1 MFLYLVILING
12 FSFSHLWMLR
22 DTVHGYL
29 TPQGN
34 DNKSLDLL
42 YGALRIKLV
51 IPDYFLSVTTVK
63 DQSCSF
69 GKQTWIEVWDK
80 HVF

>member
-1 MFLYLVILING
+1 MFLYLVNLTNR
-12 FSFSHLWMLR
+12 FSFSHLWMVR

-42 YGALRIKLV
+42 YRALRVKLM
-51 IPDYFLSVTTVK
+51 IPDYFPSVITVK
-63 DQSCSF
+63 DQS
-69 GKQTWIEVWDK
+69 
-80 HVF
+80 